1 MGNFAGTVK
10 VSVKLS
16 ITGAHQ
22 FVGVS
27 NAEERNA
34 TGAVTAVR
42 CGTIRRERITLEPL
56 APRCQSITPPQ

>member
-10 VSVKLS
+10 VRVKLTM
-16 ITGAHQ
+16 TGKDE

-34 TGAVTAVR
+34 AGEVIAIR
-42 CGTIRRERITLEPL
+42 CGTIRGERITVEPL
-56 APRCQSITPPQ
+56 APLCQSVTPPQ